1 SHEDHPMKNLK
12 TAAALSLSTL
22 LAAQACL
29 AEESPAFIAH
39 QQAQLQQQ
47 HEANA
52 ERHAQSTHTQQAD
65 QQG

>member
-1 SHEDHPMKNLK
+1 MKNLM

-52 ERHAQSTHTQQAD
+52 ERHAQSPHTQQAD